1 MAAKGTEMASKK
13 TARRGTARRG
23 TARKRTAR
31 KARSTVQT
39 EKLDSMNQIWLA
51 GLGAVSK
58 AQRGAPQLLQEL
70 VAEGARV
77 HAKTRGAAEKAVRG
91 IVSDVRST
99 INSRIGEVRGQAADA
114 LEGLE
119 KIFQTR
125 VHRALTQIGVPSAE
139 DVAALSER
147 VDALNAN
154 LDKLAQIRKET
165 SGRRPAAARKTSAA
179 SSAAS

>member
-1 MAAKGTEMASKK
+1 MVAKGREMASKK

-23 TARKRTAR
+23 TARKAR
-31 KARSTVQT
+31 LTVQT

-91 IVSDVRST
+91 IVSEVRST

-125 VHRALTQIGVPSAE
+125 VHRALTQIG
-139 DVAALSER
+139 D
-147 VDALNAN
+147 
-154 LDKLAQIRKET
+154 RKC
-165 SGRRPAAARKTSAA
+165 GV
-179 SSAAS
+179 

>member
-1 MAAKGTEMASKK
+1 MPRKKSARNKG
-13 TARRGTARRG
+13 
-23 TARKRTAR
+23 TAR
-31 KARSTVQT
+31 KARSKVQT
-39 EKLDSMNQIWLA
+39 QSLDSMNQIWLA

-70 VAEGARV
+70 IAEGARV

-91 IVSDVRST
+91 MVSDVRST

-119 KIFQTR
+119 KIFQSR

-139 DVAALSER
+139 DIAALSER
-147 VDALNAN
+147 VEALSAN
-154 LDKLAQIRKET
+154 IEKLAQSRKGVD
-165 SGRRPAAARKTSAA
+165 GRRHSAAHKAPAAPPVA
-179 SSAAS
+179 